1 MIDTDKLQQ
10 LVEEQIQKSVQQ
22 EIKQAVSQTEWIQ
35 DLEKQIIEFVQARIM
50 AKFKNVSVLP
60 EIVQTV
66 NTSIQDLFSQGTL
79 SVDVA
84 RYVDHDSIVRAINTK
99 VDLMI
104 ENTIDSL
111 SVDPA
116 WLSRVETLI
125 TQNYVQKVSRHLS
138 SVDVDNMVVNYIDKS
153 VERWQDRFKENFK
166 TNGIHDCAKS
176 QQLAIDDDLT
186 VVNNHLVSNGL
197 QVANNAEVAGSL
209 TVNDL
214 VVKGTINVDNK
225 SWQVLKDS
233 VSNKVLTDVD
243 AVWQKTLI
251 NQVIDTA
258 KTKGIDF
265 ESVLIQGQP
274 LIDGNKLSS
283 IVTQSSLTQVGNLES
298 LTVDG
303 HADFNKTLTVTARR
317 VGVNT
322 QQPEMALTVWD
333 EEVSVLA
340 GKISKD
346 RAFVG
351 TSRKQMLSLGTN
363 RTAQLDIDIDGL
375 VTVKSLRIDR
385 WKIGYANEVPGYSGT
400 RGDILFNSDPKPD
413 APFAWVCLGG
423 HRWQTLKG
431 V

>member
-1 MIDTDKLQQ
+1 MIDADKLQQ
-10 LVEEQIQKSVQQ
+10 LVEEQIQKTVQQ
-22 EIKQAVSQTEWIQ
+22 EIKEAVSQVEWIQ

-60 EIVQTV
+60 EIIEVI
-66 NTSIQDLFSQGTL
+66 NTSVQELFSKGTL
-79 SVDVA
+79 PVDLEK
-84 RYVDHDSIVRAINTK
+84 YVDQDSVIRAINSK

-104 ENTIDSL
+104 EKTIDDL
-111 SVDPA
+111 TVDPT
-116 WLSRVETLI
+116 WLARVETLI

-138 SVDVDNMVVNYIDKS
+138 SVDINNMVIDYIDNS
-153 VERWQDRFKENFK
+153 VERWQERFKQNFK
-166 TNGIHDCAKS
+166 TNGILDTATSK
-176 QQLAIDDDLT
+176 QLSIDDELV
-186 VVNNHLVSNGL
+186 VVNNQLVSHGL
-197 QVANNAEVAGSL
+197 QVATNAEVSGSL
-209 TVNDL
+209 TANDL

-225 SWQVLKDS
+225 SWDVLKDS
-233 VSNKVLTDVD
+233 VANKVLTSIDTD
-243 AVWQKTLI
+243 WQKSLVT
-251 NQVIDTA
+251 QVLEIA
-258 KTKGIDF
+258 KTKGIQF

-274 LIDGNKLSS
+274 LINGSQLNSV
-283 IVTQSSLTQVGNLES
+283 VTQSNLTKVGNLES
-298 LTVDG
+298 LVVDG

-333 EEVSVLA
+333 EEVAVLA

-351 TSRKQMLSLGTN
+351 TSRKQTLSLGTN
-363 RTAQLDIDIDGL
+363 RTAQMDIDPDGL
-375 VTVKSLRIDR
+375 VTVKALRIDR

-400 RGDILFNSDPKPD
+400 RGDIVFNSDPKPET
-413 APFAWVCLGG
+413 PFAWICLGG